1 MKKMKQEIKDL
12 NDKLSKQD
20 EKLSKQDQKL
30 DMILQILQK
39 DGKNGTYTNQFHN
52 PFLAFL
58 ITTLWSVGEINHE
71 EDMKF
76 RFDFTF
82 YNFLA
87 NLFVLIFFFLI
98 VLVFMNFLNGLA
110 VSDVRELK
118 EDAEIRNQILRID
131 IIYHTGT
138 VQVF

>member
-1 MKKMKQEIKDL
+1 MNQIEKFAEINSPLYTSLFLTKIG
-12 NDKLSKQD
+12 
-20 EKLSKQDQKL
+20 L
-30 DMILQILQK
+30 DIKTFLCHK
-39 DGKNGTYTNQFHN
+39 DGDKYKNQFHN
-52 PFLAFL
+52 PFLAF
-58 ITTLWSVGEINHE
+58 ITTTLWSVGEISHGE
-71 EDMKF
+71 EEKF

-131 IIYHTGT
+131 IIYHTG
-138 VQVF
+138 VII

>member
-1 MKKMKQEIKDL
+1 MIVAFAQGFFIMYEVETKGNSKNKD
-12 NDKLSKQD
+12 D
-20 EKLSKQDQKL
+20 EPY
-30 DMILQILQK
+30 
-39 DGKNGTYTNQFHN
+39 KNKFHN

-58 ITTLWSVGEINHE
+58 ITTLWSIGEIDHE
-71 EDMKF
+71 EGEKF

-87 NLFVLIFFFLI
+87 NFFVLIFFFLI

-131 IIYHTGT
+131 IIYHTGMIVKT
-138 VQVF
+138 ST

>member
-1 MKKMKQEIKDL
+1 MIVAFAEGFFIMYEVHSE
-12 NDKLSKQD
+12 N
-20 EKLSKQDQKL
+20 EK
-30 DMILQILQK
+30 
-39 DGKNGTYTNQFHN
+39 YTNQFHN

-71 EDMKF
+71 DNMKF

-118 EDAEIRNQILRID
+118 EDAEIRNHILRID

>member
-1 MKKMKQEIKDL
+1 MYEVHSK
-12 NDKLSKQD
+12 NYDKYTNQHPVSED
-20 EKLSKQDQKL
+20 
-30 DMILQILQK
+30 
-39 DGKNGTYTNQFHN
+39 KNYTNQFHN
-52 PFLAFL
+52 PFLAFVV
-58 ITTLWSVGEINHE
+58 TTLWSVGEINHGE
-71 EDMKF
+71 EEKF
-76 RFDFTF
+76 RFDFAF
-82 YNFLA
+82 YNFLE